1 MNEKG
6 NWEINEDNKRKIEEA
21 LDLYFDSMYESDS
34 DKVAGLSARNLF
46 MRKLILIKVAGK

>member
-34 DKVAGLSARNLF
+34 DKVAGLFARNFF

>member
-6 NWEINEDNKRKIEEA
+6 NLEMIEDSKKKIEEA

-34 DKVAGLSARNLF
+34 DKVAGLSARNFL
-46 MRKLILIKVAGK
+46 MHRLILIKVAGK

>member
-1 MNEKG
+1 MNDKG

-34 DKVAGLSARNLF
+34 DKVAGLSARNFF

>member
-6 NWEINEDNKRKIEEA
+6 NWEINEDNKRMIEEA

-34 DKVAGLSARNLF
+34 DKVAGLSARNFL
-46 MRKLILIKVAGK
+46 MHRLILIKVAGK

>member
-34 DKVAGLSARNLF
+34 DKVAGLSARNFL
-46 MRKLILIKVAGK
+46 MHRLILNKVAGK

>member
-1 MNEKG
+1 MNEDSK
-6 NWEINEDNKRKIEEA
+6 KKIEEA

-34 DKVAGLSARNLF
+34 DKVAGLSARNFF